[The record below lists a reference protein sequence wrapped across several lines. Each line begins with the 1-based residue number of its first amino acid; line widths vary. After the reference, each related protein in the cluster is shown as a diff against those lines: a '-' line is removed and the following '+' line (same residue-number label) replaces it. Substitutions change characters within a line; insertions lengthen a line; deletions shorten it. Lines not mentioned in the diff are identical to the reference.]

1 MFDDLEDTRADR
13 ALRAGL
19 RDLLTS
25 EPSADFEMRILTAL
39 ERRPPWWRTAWS
51 AARPAISPAICA
63 LVVMLLLLHLAQQ
76 APIGAL
82 PPRATV
88 IARAAAPK
96 SLQTQ
101 AVGDSS
107 LESMDNIDLTSA
119 SLSFLS
125 HPTRRIPGKRG

>member
-39 ERRPPWWRTAWS
+39 ERRPPWWWTAWS

-63 LVVMLLLLHLAQQ
+63 LTIMLLLLHLAQQ
-76 APIGAL
+76 APMGAL
-82 PPRATV
+82 PPRSTV
-88 IARAAAPK
+88 IAREAASR
-96 SLQTQ
+96 SLRAMTGE
-101 AVGDSS
+101 AS
-107 LESMDNIDLTSA
+107 LESMDNIDLTST